1 VKAAAIEV
9 EKRRNPVL
17 QVVFGL
23 FEKRSAKAGGIIL
36 ALFALFVLV
45 GPLFITYSPQLPS
58 GDPNSGPSLAH
69 IFGTDYLGRDIA
81 SLVIWGS
88 YPSIFVSLSG
98 SLGATLLGLVVGVLA
113 GYYSKLEGVLTGIGD
128 IVITIPTF
136 PLMILIGMIFS
147 YSDPLIAGI
156 LVIALW
162 PPIARSI
169 RSQVLSIRERPF
181 VEAARTSGAGD
192 FEIMSRTIVPNVIP
206 IALAYFVLTLAIST
220 VFVVGLE
227 FLGVGNLTEVNWGTT
242 LYYAQQFG
250 FFNGDWWWIVAPGA
264 AITLFASAFALI
276 GFSVE
281 EVMNPRLR
289 AA

>member
-1 VKAAAIEV
+1 MTSSRIEASA
-9 EKRRNPVL
+9 KRNPVV
-17 QVVFGL
+17 QVIATL
-23 FEKRSAKAGGIIL
+23 FEKRSAKAGGVILIAIALFIL
-36 ALFALFVLV
+36 A
-45 GPLFITYSPQLPS
+45 GPLFITYSPQLPV
-58 GDPNSGPSLAH
+58 GNPNSPPSLAH

-81 SLVIWGS
+81 SLVIWGA
-88 YPSIFVSLSG
+88 YPSIFVSLTG
-98 SLGATLLGLVVGVLA
+98 SIGAAILGLVIGVLA
-113 GYYSKLEGVLTGIGD
+113 GYYSRLEAYLTGLGD
-128 IVITIPTF
+128 VVITIPTF
-136 PLMILIGMIFS
+136 PLLILIGMIFS
-147 YSDPLIAGI
+147 YSDALIAGI

-192 FEIMSRTIVPNVIP
+192 FEIMLRVVVPNVIS

-276 GFSVE
+276 GFSIE

-289 AA
+289 MS

>member
-1 VKAAAIEV
+1 MKQASAQV
-9 EKRRNPVL
+9 ETRRNPVL
-17 QVVFGL
+17 QVILGL
-23 FEKRSAKAGGIIL
+23 FEKKSAKAGGIIL
-36 ALFALFVLV
+36 AGFAVFMFA
-45 GPLFITYSPQLPS
+45 GPFFITYSPQVPV
-58 GDPNSGPSLAH
+58 GDPNAAPSMAH

-81 SLVIWGS
+81 SLVMWGA
-88 YPSIFVSLSG
+88 YPSIFVSLTG
-98 SLGATLLGLVVGVLA
+98 SVGAALVGLVVGVLG
-113 GYYSKLEGVLTGIGD
+113 GYYSKLESLLTGLAD
-128 IVITIPTF
+128 VVITIPAF

-147 YSDPLIAGI
+147 YSDLLIAGI

-162 PPIARSI
+162 PPIARSV

-181 VEAARTSGAGD
+181 VEAARTSGARD
-192 FEIMSRTIVPNVIP
+192 LEIVWRIIVPNVIP
-206 IALAYFVLTLAIST
+206 IVLAYFVLTLAIST

-289 AA
+289 AS